1 MYFSQAFLALP
12 SLALIMIISKTKINL
27 MSLSLRD
34 SAYVQTTIIKGNTF
48 DDLSRRSITWRGLIQ
63 ENTITENKN

>member
-1 MYFSQAFLALP
+1 
-12 SLALIMIISKTKINL
+12 

-34 SAYVQTTIIKGNTF
+34 SGYVQTTIIKGNTF

>member
-1 MYFSQAFLALP
+1 
-12 SLALIMIISKTKINL
+12 

-48 DDLSRRSITWRGLIQ
+48 DDLSRHDRLRGEGSSKKTQLLKIKIKEIGRSHL
-63 ENTITENKN
+63 